1 MKHITKLMI
10 AVLLLPVLAMSGC
23 SESESDAVAAF
34 EQTMSAFKSG
44 IGDEI
49 DKYYSF
55 DRVTA
60 YIDKADG
67 EEFRDTVLSTLSAM
81 DYKINSTKAVNSES
95 VILNVT
101 FETVDFSKI
110 VGAFIDEAVKL
121 TESGDYQR
129 KISVMSDE
137 EYNRIMTEAMKKC
150 INDGVSEKRTQTADV
165 TMIKDSAGKWIIG
178 GNSEEV
184 LGILFADLSE
194 ALDYLT

>member
-81 DYKINSTKAVNSES
+81 DYEINSTKSVNSES

-101 FETVDFSKI
+101 FETADFSKI
-110 VGAFIDEAVKL
+110 VSAFIDEAVKL
-121 TESGDYQR
+121 TESGEYQ
-129 KISVMSDE
+129 KKLSAMSDE
-137 EYNRIMTEAMKKC
+137 EYNRIMTETMKKC
-150 INDGVSEKRTQTADV
+150 IKDGVSEKRSQTADV
-165 TMIKDSAGKWIIG
+165 TMIKDTAGKWIIG

-184 LGILFADLSE
+184 LGIMFADLSE

>member
-1 MKHITKLMI
+1 MKHIIKLMMV
-10 AVLLLPVLAMSGC
+10 VLLLPVLVLGGC
-23 SESESDAVAAF
+23 SGNESEAVSAF

-67 EEFRDTVLSTLSAM
+67 EELRETVLSTLSAM

-101 FETVDFSKI
+101 FETADFSKI
-110 VGAFIDEAVKL
+110 VGAFIDEAIKL
-121 TESGDYQR
+121 TESGDYQK
-129 KISVMSDE
+129 KISAMSDE

-150 INDGVSEKRTQTADV
+150 IKDGAGEKRTQTADV
-165 TMIKDSAGKWIIG
+165 TMIKDTAGKWTIG

>member
-1 MKHITKLMI
+1 MKRITKSLI
-10 AVLLLPVLAMSGC
+10 FILLLPVLVLSGC
-23 SESESDAVAAF
+23 SGNESDAVSAF

-44 IGDEI
+44 SGDEI

-67 EEFRDTVLSTLSAM
+67 EELRETVLSTLSAM

-101 FETVDFSKI
+101 FETADFSKI

-150 INDGVSEKRTQTADV
+150 IKDGVSEKRTQTADV

>member
-1 MKHITKLMI
+1 MKRITKSLI
-10 AVLLLPVLAMSGC
+10 FILLLPVLVLSGC
-23 SESESDAVAAF
+23 SGNESDAVSAF

-44 IGDEI
+44 SGDEI

-67 EEFRDTVLSTLSAM
+67 EELRETVLSTLSAM

-101 FETVDFSKI
+101 FETADFSKI

>member
-1 MKHITKLMI
+1 MKHITKLMMV
-10 AVLLLPVLAMSGC
+10 VLLLPILAISGC
-23 SESESDAVAAF
+23 SESESEAVSAF

-44 IGDEI
+44 VGDEI

-67 EEFRDTVLSTLSAM
+67 EELCDTVLSTLNAM
-81 DYKINSTKAVNSES
+81 DYKINSSKTVNSES

-101 FETVDFSKI
+101 FETADFSKI
-110 VGAFIDEAVKL
+110 VSSFIDEAVKL
-121 TESGDYQR
+121 TESSEY
-129 KISVMSDE
+129 KKKLFAMSDE
-137 EYNRIMTEAMKKC
+137 EYNRIMTETMKKC
-150 INDGVSEKRTQTADV
+150 IKDGVGEKRTQTADV

>member
-1 MKHITKLMI
+1 MKHIIKLMMV
-10 AVLLLPVLAMSGC
+10 VLLLPVLVLGGC
-23 SESESDAVAAF
+23 SGNESEAVSAF

-67 EEFRDTVLSTLSAM
+67 EELRETVLSTLSAM

-101 FETVDFSKI
+101 FETADFSKI
-110 VGAFIDEAVKL
+110 VGAFIDEAIKL
-121 TESGDYQR
+121 TESGDYQK
-129 KISVMSDE
+129 KISAMSDE
-137 EYNRIMTEAMKKC
+137 EYNRIMK
-150 INDGVSEKRTQTADV
+150 Q
-165 TMIKDSAGKWIIG
+165 
-178 GNSEEV
+178 
-184 LGILFADLSE
+184 
-194 ALDYLT
+194 